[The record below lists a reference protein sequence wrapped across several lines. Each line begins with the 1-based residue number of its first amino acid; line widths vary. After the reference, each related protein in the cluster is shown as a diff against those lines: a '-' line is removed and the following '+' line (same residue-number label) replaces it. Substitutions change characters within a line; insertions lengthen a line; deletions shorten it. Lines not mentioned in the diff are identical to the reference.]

1 MLSAQFQFPKK
12 GSKNKADNGKT
23 VIFVM
28 DQLAVLILF
37 PLSLTFDRAVFCGNN
52 ALSAV
57 VLLIKK

>member
-28 DQLAVLILF
+28 DQLCSPHSISLIIDF
-37 PLSLTFDRAVFCGNN
+37 
-52 ALSAV
+52 
-57 VLLIKK
+57 